1 MFHSRGYA
9 ARCCL
14 EGAVSS
20 VEHSE
25 RATRSAPGRRR
36 STDAELWH
44 PCESDVAKGPG
55 TESGRCAYFPGCAL
69 LLPVV
74 DKGAMDAKRTFIPIL
89 VFLAPLS
96 FLVAQEKN
104 SKGAS
109 SVQSELEAVK
119 AELKAQEDKIEQLS
133 QEIAKLSELI
143 KESEANKEKAASE
156 KSPSATPPKATA
168 VSPTPTPPATVG
180 VENPSPS
187 ETGGTRS
194 HVVAK
199 GETLSQIA
207 KQYGVTVDEIQKA
220 NNIQDAKKLQ
230 IGQTIKIPGSG
241 SPSPTP

>member
-1 MFHSRGYA
+1 
-9 ARCCL
+9 
-14 EGAVSS
+14 
-20 VEHSE
+20 
-25 RATRSAPGRRR
+25 
-36 STDAELWH
+36 
-44 PCESDVAKGPG
+44 
-55 TESGRCAYFPGCAL
+55 
-69 LLPVV
+69 
-74 DKGAMDAKRTFIPIL
+74 MDAKRTFIPIL

-104 SKGAS
+104 TKGAS

-119 AELKAQEDKIEQLS
+119 AQLKAQEDKIEQLS

-143 KESEANKEKAASE
+143 KESEANKEKATTEKSPSE
-156 KSPSATPPKATA
+156 KSPSATPAKASA

-187 ETGGTRS
+187 ETGGARS